1 MVKIG
6 DKVRFLNAVGGGIV
20 RQITKDIAMVE
31 EDDGFET
38 PVLLHECVVI
48 EPVSEQKSSGK
59 EKQPHIVP
67 VEIVPEKKEEI
78 PVLEISGG
86 DRLNLSLAF
95 VPDDIKKLSETPF
108 NCYLINDSNYYVF
121 FSYAVREKELWKI
134 HYAGLIE
141 PNLKL
146 YVETFGHEH
155 LNDMERVC
163 VQYVAFKKNK
173 GYALKNPASVELRID
188 TVKFYKLH
196 SFKINDYFDEGAIV
210 YPIVH
215 NDVPEQ
221 SVRIPAAELEQAM
234 RSKIGQDKATHKPQ
248 AVPETKTN
256 AAEILEID
264 LHIDELLD
272 STAGMDSADILKY
285 QLDTFRKVL
294 EENKRNKGKKI
305 VFIHGKGEGVLR
317 KAILNELNTKYRNFY
332 HQDASFREYGFGA
345 TMVTIR

>member
-38 PVLLHECVVI
+38 PVLIHECVVI
-48 EPVSEQKSSGK
+48 EPASSSK
-59 EKQPHIVP
+59 PSDKNRQTNIVP
-67 VEIVPEKKEEI
+67 VEIVPEEKEEVPI
-78 PVLEISGG
+78 LEVSGG

-95 VPDDIKKLSETPF
+95 VPDDIKKLNDTRF
-108 NCYLINDSNYYVF
+108 NCYFINDSNYYVF
-121 FSYAVREKELWKI
+121 FSYLVREKDLWKTR
-134 HYAGLIE
+134 YAGLIE

-146 YVETFGHEH
+146 HVEAFGHEH
-155 LNDMERVC
+155 LNDIERVC
-163 VQYVAFKKNK
+163 VQYIAFKKNK
-173 GYALKNPASVELRID
+173 EFALKNPASVEHRID

-196 SFKINDYFDEGAIV
+196 SFKVNDYFDEEAII

-221 SVRIPAAELEQAM
+221 SIRISAAELEQAIK
-234 RSKIGQDKATHKPQ
+234 SKIRQDNSPKHKTVSGRT
-248 AVPETKTN
+248 VPPSS
-256 AAEILEID
+256 ILEID
-264 LHIDELLD
+264 LHIEELLD
-272 STAGMDSADILKY
+272 TTAGMDSADMLKY

-294 EENKRNKGKKI
+294 EDNKRNKGKKI
-305 VFIHGKGEGVLR
+305 VFIHGKGDGVLR

>member
-38 PVLLHECVVI
+38 PILIHECVVI
-48 EPVSEQKSSGK
+48 EPASSPKSSDTR
-59 EKQPHIVP
+59 KQSNIVP
-67 VEIVPEKKEEI
+67 VEIIPEIKKEET

-95 VPDDIKKLSETPF
+95 VPDDIKKLNDTQF

-121 FSYAVREKELWKI
+121 FSYSVHEKDLWKTR
-134 HYAGLIE
+134 YAGLIE

-146 YVETFGHEH
+146 HVEAFGHEH
-155 LNDMERVC
+155 LNDIERVC

-173 GYALKNPASVELRID
+173 GFALKNPASVEHRID

-196 SFKINDYFDEGAIV
+196 SFKTNDYFDEEAII

-221 SVRIPAAELEQAM
+221 NIRIPATELEHAM
-234 RSKIGQDKATHKPQ
+234 KSKIRQDNSAKR
-248 AVPETKTN
+248 KTTSGH
-256 AAEILEID
+256 AAQPSAILEID
-264 LHIDELLD
+264 LHIEELLD
-272 STAGMDSADILKY
+272 TTAGMDSADILRY

-294 EENKRNKGKKI
+294 EENKRNKGQKI
-305 VFIHGKGEGVLR
+305 VFIHGKGDGVLR
-317 KAILNELNTKYRNFY
+317 KAILNELNTKYKNYY